1 MMELENMP
9 PLEYILTSVEE
20 NKEFWDK
27 TDIPL
32 GSIHFGHEIFE
43 EDRNS
48 VSIKHTVRLE
58 SSIINEENI
67 EFLNIGKSANAR
79 RMADMCFGINES
91 RLACLK
97 LQRKGLSIGRVQTPT
112 LGLVVRRDEAIKNH
126 KKEIYFESTVFIEIG
141 EKKIP
146 LQ

>member
-1 MMELENMP
+1 MEFSFKIKINAKKEKVWEYYADINKWYIWEEDLKDIKLNGEFKTGSKGMMELENMP
-9 PLEYILTSVEE
+9 PLKYILTSVEE

-43 EDRNS
+43 EDKNS

-67 EFLNIGKSANAR
+67 EFLRRIFSDVPHSMMLLKKSVE
-79 RMADMCFGINES
+79 ES
-91 RLACLK
+91 
-97 LQRKGLSIGRVQTPT
+97 
-112 LGLVVRRDEAIKNH
+112 H
-126 KKEIYFESTVFIEIG
+126 
-141 EKKIP
+141 
-146 LQ
+146 

>member
-1 MMELENMP
+1 MEFSFKIKINAKKEKVWEYYADINKWYIWEEDLKDIKLNGEFKTGSKGIMELENMP
-9 PLEYILTSVEE
+9 PLEYVLTSVKE

-67 EFLNIGKSANAR
+67 EFLRGIFSDVPHSMMLLKKSV
-79 RMADMCFGINES
+79 E
-91 RLACLK
+91 
-97 LQRKGLSIGRVQTPT
+97 
-112 LGLVVRRDEAIKNH
+112 E
-126 KKEIYFESTVFIEIG
+126 
-141 EKKIP
+141 
-146 LQ
+146 

>member
-1 MMELENMP
+1 MEFSFKIKINAKKEKVWEYYADINKWYIWEEDLKDIKLNEEFKTGSKGIMELENMP
-9 PLEYILTSVEE
+9 PLEYILTSVKE

-43 EDRNS
+43 EDKNS

-67 EFLNIGKSANAR
+67 EFLKGIFSDVPHSMMLLKKSV
-79 RMADMCFGINES
+79 E
-91 RLACLK
+91 
-97 LQRKGLSIGRVQTPT
+97 
-112 LGLVVRRDEAIKNH
+112 E
-126 KKEIYFESTVFIEIG
+126 
-141 EKKIP
+141 
-146 LQ
+146 

>member
-1 MMELENMP
+1 MEFSFKIKINAKKEKVWGYYADINKWYIWEEDLKDIKLNGEFKTGSKGIMKLENMP
-9 PLEYILTSVEE
+9 PLEYILTSVKE
-20 NKEFWDK
+20 NKEFWDR

-67 EFLNIGKSANAR
+67 EFLRGIFSDVPHSMMLLKKSV
-79 RMADMCFGINES
+79 E
-91 RLACLK
+91 
-97 LQRKGLSIGRVQTPT
+97 
-112 LGLVVRRDEAIKNH
+112 E
-126 KKEIYFESTVFIEIG
+126 
-141 EKKIP
+141 
-146 LQ
+146 

>member
-1 MMELENMP
+1 MEFSFKIKINAKKEKVWEYYADINKWYIWEEDLKDIKLNGEFKTGSKGIMELENMP
-9 PLEYILTSVEE
+9 PLEYILTSVKE

-43 EDRNS
+43 EDKNS

-67 EFLNIGKSANAR
+67 EFLKGIFSDVPHSMMLLKKS
-79 RMADMCFGINES
+79 
-91 RLACLK
+91 
-97 LQRKGLSIGRVQTPT
+97 
-112 LGLVVRRDEAIKNH
+112 
-126 KKEIYFESTVFIEIG
+126 IE
-141 EKKIP
+141 K
-146 LQ
+146 

>member
-1 MMELENMP
+1 MEFSFKVKINAKKEKVWEYYADINKWYIWEEDLKDIKLNGEFKTGSKGIMKLENMP

-67 EFLNIGKSANAR
+67 EFLKGIFSDVPHSMMLLKKSV
-79 RMADMCFGINES
+79 E
-91 RLACLK
+91 
-97 LQRKGLSIGRVQTPT
+97 
-112 LGLVVRRDEAIKNH
+112 E
-126 KKEIYFESTVFIEIG
+126 
-141 EKKIP
+141 
-146 LQ
+146 

>member
-1 MMELENMP
+1 MEFSFKIKINAKKEKVWKYYADINKWYIWEEDLKDIKLNGEFKTGSKGIMKLENIP
-9 PLEYILTSVEE
+9 PLEYVLTSVKE

-43 EDRNS
+43 EDKNS

-67 EFLNIGKSANAR
+67 EFLRGIFSDVPHSMMLLKKSV
-79 RMADMCFGINES
+79 E
-91 RLACLK
+91 
-97 LQRKGLSIGRVQTPT
+97 
-112 LGLVVRRDEAIKNH
+112 E
-126 KKEIYFESTVFIEIG
+126 
-141 EKKIP
+141 
-146 LQ
+146 

>member
-1 MMELENMP
+1 MEFSFKIKINAKKEKVWEYYANIDKWYIWEEDLKDIKLNGEFKTGSKGIMKLENMP
-9 PLEYILTSVEE
+9 PLEYILTSVKE
-20 NKEFWDK
+20 NKEFWDR

-67 EFLNIGKSANAR
+67 EFLRGIFSDVPHSMMLLKKSV
-79 RMADMCFGINES
+79 E
-91 RLACLK
+91 
-97 LQRKGLSIGRVQTPT
+97 
-112 LGLVVRRDEAIKNH
+112 E
-126 KKEIYFESTVFIEIG
+126 
-141 EKKIP
+141 
-146 LQ
+146 

>member
-1 MMELENMP
+1 MEFSFKVKINAKKEKVWEYYADINKWYIWEEDLKDIKLNGEFKRGSKGMMELENMP

-67 EFLNIGKSANAR
+67 EFLKGIFSDVPHSMMLLKKSV
-79 RMADMCFGINES
+79 E
-91 RLACLK
+91 
-97 LQRKGLSIGRVQTPT
+97 
-112 LGLVVRRDEAIKNH
+112 E
-126 KKEIYFESTVFIEIG
+126 
-141 EKKIP
+141 
-146 LQ
+146 

>member
-1 MMELENMP
+1 MEFSFKIKINAKKEKVWEYYANIDKWYIWEEDLKDIKLNGEFKTGSKGIMKLENIP
-9 PLEYILTSVEE
+9 PLEYVLTSVKE
-20 NKEFWDK
+20 NKEFWDR

-67 EFLNIGKSANAR
+67 EFLRGIFSDVPHSMMLLKKSV
-79 RMADMCFGINES
+79 E
-91 RLACLK
+91 
-97 LQRKGLSIGRVQTPT
+97 
-112 LGLVVRRDEAIKNH
+112 E
-126 KKEIYFESTVFIEIG
+126 
-141 EKKIP
+141 
-146 LQ
+146 

>member
-1 MMELENMP
+1 MEFSFKIKINAKKEKVWEYYANINKWYIWEEDLKDIKLNGEFKTGSKGMMELENMP
-9 PLEYILTSVEE
+9 PLEYILTSVKE

-43 EDRNS
+43 EDKNS

-67 EFLNIGKSANAR
+67 EFLRKIFSDVPHSMMLLKKSV
-79 RMADMCFGINES
+79 E
-91 RLACLK
+91 
-97 LQRKGLSIGRVQTPT
+97 
-112 LGLVVRRDEAIKNH
+112 E
-126 KKEIYFESTVFIEIG
+126 
-141 EKKIP
+141 
-146 LQ
+146 

>member
-1 MMELENMP
+1 MEFSFKIKINAKKEKVWEYYANIDKWYIWEEDLKDIKLNGEFKTGSKGIMELENMP
-9 PLEYILTSVEE
+9 PLEYILTFVEE

-43 EDRNS
+43 EDKNS

-67 EFLNIGKSANAR
+67 EFL
-79 RMADMCFGINES
+79 
-91 RLACLK
+91 
-97 LQRKGLSIGRVQTPT
+97 
-112 LGLVVRRDEAIKNH
+112 
-126 KKEIYFESTVFIEIG
+126 KEIFSDVPHSMMLLKKSL
-141 EKKIP
+141 EK
-146 LQ
+146 

>member
-1 MMELENMP
+1 MEFSFKIKINAKKEKVWEYYADINKWYIWEEDLKDIKLNGEFKTGSKGIMELENIP
-9 PLEYILTSVEE
+9 PLEYVLTSVKE

-43 EDRNS
+43 EDKNS

-67 EFLNIGKSANAR
+67 EFLRGIFSDVPHSMMLLKKSV
-79 RMADMCFGINES
+79 E
-91 RLACLK
+91 
-97 LQRKGLSIGRVQTPT
+97 
-112 LGLVVRRDEAIKNH
+112 E
-126 KKEIYFESTVFIEIG
+126 
-141 EKKIP
+141 
-146 LQ
+146 

>member
-1 MMELENMP
+1 MEFSFKIKINAKREKVWKYYADINKWYIWEEDLKDIKLNGEFKTGSKGIMELENMP

-48 VSIKHTVRLE
+48 VSIKHTVRLK

-67 EFLNIGKSANAR
+67 EFLRGIFSDVPHSMMLLKKSV
-79 RMADMCFGINES
+79 E
-91 RLACLK
+91 
-97 LQRKGLSIGRVQTPT
+97 
-112 LGLVVRRDEAIKNH
+112 E
-126 KKEIYFESTVFIEIG
+126 
-141 EKKIP
+141 
-146 LQ
+146 

>member
-1 MMELENMP
+1 MEFSFKIKINAKKEKVWKYYADINKWYIWEEDLKDIKLNGEFKTGSKGMMKLENIP
-9 PLEYILTSVEE
+9 PLEYVLTSVKE

-43 EDRNS
+43 EDKNS

-67 EFLNIGKSANAR
+67 EFLRGIFSDVPHSMMLLKKSV
-79 RMADMCFGINES
+79 E
-91 RLACLK
+91 
-97 LQRKGLSIGRVQTPT
+97 
-112 LGLVVRRDEAIKNH
+112 E
-126 KKEIYFESTVFIEIG
+126 
-141 EKKIP
+141 
-146 LQ
+146 

>member
-1 MMELENMP
+1 MEFSFKIKINAKKEKVWEYYADINKWYIWEEDLKDIKLNEEFKTGSKGIMELENMP
-9 PLEYILTSVEE
+9 PLEYILTSVKE

-58 SSIINEENI
+58 STIISEENM
-67 EFLNIGKSANAR
+67 EFLRGIFSDVPHSMMLLKKSV
-79 RMADMCFGINES
+79 E
-91 RLACLK
+91 
-97 LQRKGLSIGRVQTPT
+97 
-112 LGLVVRRDEAIKNH
+112 E
-126 KKEIYFESTVFIEIG
+126 
-141 EKKIP
+141 
-146 LQ
+146 

>member
-1 MMELENMP
+1 MEFSFKIKINAKKEKVREYYADINKWYIWEEDLKDIKLNEEFKTGSKGIMELENMP

-43 EDRNS
+43 EDKNS

-67 EFLNIGKSANAR
+67 EFLRGIFSDVPHSMMLLKKSV
-79 RMADMCFGINES
+79 E
-91 RLACLK
+91 
-97 LQRKGLSIGRVQTPT
+97 
-112 LGLVVRRDEAIKNH
+112 E
-126 KKEIYFESTVFIEIG
+126 
-141 EKKIP
+141 
-146 LQ
+146 

>member
-1 MMELENMP
+1 MEFSFKIKINAKKEKVWEYYADINKWYIWEEDLKDIKLNGEFKTGSKGIMKLENMP
-9 PLEYILTSVEE
+9 PLEYILTSVKE
-20 NKEFWDK
+20 NKEFWDR

-67 EFLNIGKSANAR
+67 EFLKGIFSDVPHSMMLLKKSV
-79 RMADMCFGINES
+79 E
-91 RLACLK
+91 
-97 LQRKGLSIGRVQTPT
+97 
-112 LGLVVRRDEAIKNH
+112 E
-126 KKEIYFESTVFIEIG
+126 
-141 EKKIP
+141 
-146 LQ
+146 

>member
-1 MMELENMP
+1 MEFSFKIKINAKKEKVWEYYANIDKWYIWEEDLKDIKLNGEFKIGSKGIMELENMP

-43 EDRNS
+43 EDKNS

-58 SSIINEENI
+58 SSIINEEYI
-67 EFLNIGKSANAR
+67 EFLRGIFSDVPHSMMLLKKSV
-79 RMADMCFGINES
+79 E
-91 RLACLK
+91 
-97 LQRKGLSIGRVQTPT
+97 
-112 LGLVVRRDEAIKNH
+112 E
-126 KKEIYFESTVFIEIG
+126 
-141 EKKIP
+141 
-146 LQ
+146 

>member
-1 MMELENMP
+1 MEFSFKIKINAKKEKVWEYYADINKWYIWEEDLKDIKLNGEFKTGSKGIMELENMP
-9 PLEYILTSVEE
+9 PLEYVLTSVKE

-43 EDRNS
+43 EDKNS

-67 EFLNIGKSANAR
+67 EFLRGIFSDVPHSMMLLKKSV
-79 RMADMCFGINES
+79 E
-91 RLACLK
+91 
-97 LQRKGLSIGRVQTPT
+97 
-112 LGLVVRRDEAIKNH
+112 E
-126 KKEIYFESTVFIEIG
+126 
-141 EKKIP
+141 
-146 LQ
+146 

>member
-1 MMELENMP
+1 MEFSFKIKINVKKEKVWEYYADINKWYIWEEDLKDIKLNGEFKTGSKGMMELENMP
-9 PLEYILTSVEE
+9 PLKYILTSVEE

-43 EDRNS
+43 EDKNS

-67 EFLNIGKSANAR
+67 EFLRGIFSDVPHSMMLLKKSV
-79 RMADMCFGINES
+79 E
-91 RLACLK
+91 
-97 LQRKGLSIGRVQTPT
+97 
-112 LGLVVRRDEAIKNH
+112 E
-126 KKEIYFESTVFIEIG
+126 
-141 EKKIP
+141 
-146 LQ
+146 